1 MIHLGLGGLRHSQEC
16 LSIQAEYNLTSV
28 LEGNT
33 VGDVVKLLGNVGC
46 QVEVGTPIRI
56 IRRTYV
62 GSVVIQLHYCVVQ
75 Y

>member
-1 MIHLGLGGLRHSQEC
+1 VIHLGLGGLRHSQEC

-46 QVEVGTPIRI
+46 QVEMGTSIRI

>member
-1 MIHLGLGGLRHSQEC
+1 VEHLGLGVLRYQKWY
-16 LSIQAEYNLTSV
+16 LSIQAEYDLTSV
-28 LEGNT
+28 PEGDT

-62 GSVVIQLHYCVVQ
+62 GNVVIQLHYCVVQ